1 MGLFRKYNKG
11 LSKTRGK
18 MSGAM
23 EEMLDSFDDIN
34 DDLFIEL
41 EEILVMS
48 DVGVYTALE
57 IVNELRERVKSEKI
71 RKPSEVKDEVKNII
85 AEKLEG
91 GEDMGLNTIPSIV
104 LVIGV
109 NGVGKTT
116 TIGKMAA
123 MYKAEG
129 KKVILGAAD
138 TFRAAAIDQLDIW
151 AKRAEVDIVK
161 AKEGADPAAVVFD
174 TVNAAIARDCDIVII
189 DTAGRLHNKKN
200 LMEELTKIYRV
211 IDRELPYADRE
222 VLLVLDSQT
231 GQNAVSQAKSFMEA
245 TNNEITGIVLTKLD
259 GTARGG
265 IVLAIKNE
273 LKIPVKFVGV
283 GEQMDDLQP
292 FDPHAFADSLFE
304 EIPDDYEQKE
314 STYHEQIA
322 ANRNSDENVQH
333 SGKVMEA
340 QKLNQIAA
348 RNEEERRRKAES
360 ESEKEREKPAAP
372 IYNAELYAGT
382 ESGIED
388 ISLEE
393 ANEIL
398 QEIGESLFAEEIE
411 PAGGTSERAQ
421 NEDREG
427 GETLED
433 RDSGSEESVETQ
445 DILDSETASIEEEIG
460 KAEEQDGQP
469 REEPVEE
476 NNADILSAFGLRSR
490 VFDSA
495 PAESAVDSLPADND
509 GSPSVQPERQL
520 SPKELKRLR
529 KEEKKRAKEER
540 KRR

>member
-398 QEIGESLFAEEIE
+398 QEIGESLFADKIE

-495 PAESAVDSLPADND
+495 PPEPAVDAVPGDND
-509 GSPSVQPERQL
+509 GSPAVSPERQL

>member
-1 MGLFRKYNKG
+1 
-11 LSKTRGK
+11 
-18 MSGAM
+18 
-23 EEMLDSFDDIN
+23 
-34 DDLFIEL
+34 
-41 EEILVMS
+41 
-48 DVGVYTALE
+48 
-57 IVNELRERVKSEKI
+57 ERVKSEKI

-109 NGVGKTT
+109 KGVGKTT

-322 ANRNSDENVQH
+322 ANRNSDENIQH

-433 RDSGSEESVETQ
+433 RDAGSEESLETQ
-445 DILDSETASIEEEIG
+445 DILDSETASIKEEIG

-490 VFDSA
+490 LFDSA

-509 GSPSVQPERQL
+509 GSPAVSPERQL

>member
-34 DDLFIEL
+34 DDLFLEL

-398 QEIGESLFAEEIE
+398 QDIGESLFAEEIE

-433 RDSGSEESVETQ
+433 RDSGSEESLETQ